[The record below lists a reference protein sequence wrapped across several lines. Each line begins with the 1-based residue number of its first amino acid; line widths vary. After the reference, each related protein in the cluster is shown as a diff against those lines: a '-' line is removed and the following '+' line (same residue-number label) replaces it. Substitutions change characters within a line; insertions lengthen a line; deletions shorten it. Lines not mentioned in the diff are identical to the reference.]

1 MSRQKHDITAGGD
14 KDCEIDI
21 LGGNDIILKESIRF
35 RAVKKEQLIQKISCS
50 ECDSFQLY
58 QFAETLA
65 VIYMGIVS
73 SLKLKRTQKAAKT

>member
-1 MSRQKHDITAGGD
+1 MQTK
-14 KDCEIDI
+14 KKY
-21 LGGNDIILKESIRF
+21 DIILKESIRF

>member
-1 MSRQKHDITAGGD
+1 MFYGILAPKVPVLLGFRPAPPKKFPIVKHSFY
-14 KDCEIDI
+14 
-21 LGGNDIILKESIRF
+21 DIILKESIRF

-73 SLKLKRTQKAAKT
+73 SPEA

>member
-1 MSRQKHDITAGGD
+1 MSVSLYFLLFRLLAVCKN
-14 KDCEIDI
+14 KSVCV
-21 LGGNDIILKESIRF
+21 IILKESIRF
-35 RAVKKEQLIQKISCS
+35 RAIKKEQFIQKINCS

>member
-1 MSRQKHDITAGGD
+1 MHRLPYLYIAQICFQTVMHPLFICD
-14 KDCEIDI
+14 K
-21 LGGNDIILKESIRF
+21 ILKESIRF

-65 VIYMGIVS
+65 VIYMGIVCS
-73 SLKLKRTQKAAKT
+73 PEA

>member
-1 MSRQKHDITAGGD
+1 MPKN
-14 KDCEIDI
+14 
-21 LGGNDIILKESIRF
+21 NDIILKESIRF

-73 SLKLKRTQKAAKT
+73 SPEA

>member
-1 MSRQKHDITAGGD
+1 MLHIRKIEFIVDINF
-14 KDCEIDI
+14 KCY
-21 LGGNDIILKESIRF
+21 IILKESIRF
-35 RAVKKEQLIQKISCS
+35 RAVKKEQLIQKINCS

-73 SLKLKRTQKAAKT
+73 SLKLKRTQKTAKT

>member
-1 MSRQKHDITAGGD
+1 MHLAIFLQLNVFILCILYSRIAYGK
-14 KDCEIDI
+14 
-21 LGGNDIILKESIRF
+21 ILKESIRF

-73 SLKLKRTQKAAKT
+73 SPEA